1 VSRPE
6 TLAMIGA
13 RLAAS
18 GAPAHTRVWAMIETA
33 FAVLRVEAIAAM
45 ALVPEARLSC
55 FVIGA
60 NDLAKDTRARIVP
73 GRAPM
78 LPWLAMT
85 LAAARAYQLDILDGV
100 YNDFSDLD
108 AFRAE
113 AEQGRDMGFDGKT
126 LSHPSQAEIA
136 NAVFSPTA
144 EELKKAHEIIDAF
157 ALPENRDKGA
167 ISLNGWMVERLH
179 AEMAGARRRAG
190 RRNPDADLSS
200 AGLRSQRASDLL
212 DAFGRLAD
220 RIGRQPL
227 DLAGAGLGKA
237 RVALEGLERAF
248 KRLDPAAH
256 LRNLVGESQGCHDMQ
271 PHVTQ
276 FAQTLAHVVDA
287 RIIQGRQT
295 FEMCLLAVAAGHAV
309 DFSGDGDRNLPHAQ
323 RSPFRLMGESARCAG
338 LDSCSSET

>member
-1 VSRPE
+1 MSAPKTMLRPRRSALYMPASNPRAIEKARGIAADCIILDLEDAVAPDMKEIARAQAVKAVADGGFGHRELVIRTNAPESPWFDADLSAAALSGADAIMIPKVSRPE

-85 LAAARAYQLDILDGV
+85 LAAARAYHLDILDGV

-126 LSHPSQAEIA
+126 LSHPAQAEIA

-144 EELKKAHEIIDAF
+144 EDLKKAREIIDAF

-179 AEMAGARRRAG
+179 AEMAARVVA
-190 RRNPDADLSS
+190 
-200 AGLRSQRASDLL
+200 L
-212 DAFGRLAD
+212 DAAIRT
-220 RIGRQPL
+220 RI
-227 DLAGAGLGKA
+227 
-237 RVALEGLERAF
+237 
-248 KRLDPAAH
+248 
-256 LRNLVGESQGCHDMQ
+256 
-271 PHVTQ
+271 
-276 FAQTLAHVVDA
+276 
-287 RIIQGRQT
+287 
-295 FEMCLLAVAAGHAV
+295 
-309 DFSGDGDRNLPHAQ
+309 
-323 RSPFRLMGESARCAG
+323 
-338 LDSCSSET
+338 